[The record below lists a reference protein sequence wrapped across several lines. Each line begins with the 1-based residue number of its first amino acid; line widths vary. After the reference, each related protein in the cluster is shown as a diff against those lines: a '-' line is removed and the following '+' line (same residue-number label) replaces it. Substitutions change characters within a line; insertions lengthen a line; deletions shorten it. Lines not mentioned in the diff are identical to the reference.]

1 MLPDRGSA
9 GVERT
14 GYEVDFYLPESGQ
27 LIQVAQNMDNPA
39 TREQEI
45 RALVDGMGAL
55 NQSSGLILAD
65 SNTEKITRDEFSIT
79 IRSLAEWLLENE

>member
-1 MLPDRGSA
+1 
-9 GVERT
+9 
-14 GYEVDFYLPESGQ
+14 
-27 LIQVAQNMDNPA
+27 MDNPA